1 MKGKEKRTRRITRW
15 TGCSLVVSVASTEA
29 LDTPPIAADSLNLLR
44 KKKTK
49 KTGDEEAEAAQQQ

>member
-1 MKGKEKRTRRITRW
+1 MKGEEKRTRTITRW

-29 LDTPPIAADSLNLLR
+29 LDTPPIAAESSNLST

-49 KTGDEEAEAAQQQ
+49 KTGDEEAETAHQQ